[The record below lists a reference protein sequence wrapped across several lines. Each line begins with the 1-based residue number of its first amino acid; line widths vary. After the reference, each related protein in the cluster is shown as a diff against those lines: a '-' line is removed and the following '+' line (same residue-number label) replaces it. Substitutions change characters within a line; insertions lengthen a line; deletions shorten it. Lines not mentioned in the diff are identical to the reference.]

1 MTKNSKAGGTGK
13 TAVLILGMH
22 RSGTSAVAG
31 AMQVLGVE
39 LGQDLMPAAADN
51 PKGFFEHVG
60 VVDIHERLL
69 AALGRAWND
78 PRALPDG
85 WLQSEAADKAAA
97 ELEALLAE
105 EFAQAPVWGVKDPRL
120 CRFVP
125 LWLPVLA
132 RLKVRP
138 VAVFVMREPRE
149 VAASLFKRNRWPEGL
164 SRLLWIEHLLEAE
177 VVTRGM
183 PRTALSYDV
192 LLDGPAQ
199 ALDGVFSA
207 LDVALPA
214 PGPAQIAQL
223 ADFVSPGQ
231 RHHRAAAVPD
241 PRWSLADEL
250 YAAMTDR
257 RGPAWDALPPLRMR
271 FSEASDLYD
280 EALAGY
286 AAVLDEERLQ
296 GKVLADQLRDAAA
309 ENEARGRHILELDA
323 EMARLGGEILRL
335 QTEFNERSVWAASL
349 EAELAGLH
357 ERHVALQSE
366 FDERTAWA
374 TSLEAELASNR
385 ARQAVLEQELSER
398 TDWAASLDAELAGLR
413 ERHGALQSE
422 FDERTAWAVSL
433 KHDLDEARGESAD
446 LRGVLQVV
454 QNRLLQSNQ
463 KAESFADQS
472 VKLRAALQD
481 ARQAHDQ
488 TLREHGEQERE
499 MQQWGIEIR
508 QLLDRLQGDFDEE
521 RANTR
526 ALLEGLKEE
535 LATQNRAH
543 ESERERASL
552 ELMQCRQYNESLRR
566 QVETLLH
573 SRSWRWTR
581 WLRGTNRLLRG
592 DWAATRASIRNTV
605 LGQWLAPKIRALR
618 TRPPSAVTLS
628 VPQEDVAG
636 REAAIMSVD
645 GLAFPE
651 VQAPTVSVVI
661 PAYGNLAVTSAC
673 LRSIVAS
680 APTVDYEVIVAE
692 DCSGQTEME
701 VLRGVP
707 GLRYL
712 ENPENLG
719 FLRSCN
725 RAAEAARG
733 EYVCFLNNDT
743 EVQAGWLEGL
753 LDVFATCPDA
763 GMAGSKLVYPDG
775 RLQEAGGIL
784 WRDGSAWN
792 YGRLGNPAEPEFN
805 YVRPVDYCSGASIL
819 LPTAL
824 FRELGGFDEL
834 YLPAYCEDSDL
845 AFRIREHGLQVYYTP
860 FSVVIHHEGVSHGTD
875 TGSGIKAYQVVNQ
888 QKFLQRW
895 SSALAAHYPNA
906 EHVMRA
912 RERAWDRPVMLVV
925 DHYVPQPDRDA
936 GSRTMVAFMDA
947 MLAEGWVVKFWPAN
961 LWYDPDYTPALQRKG
976 IEVFHGEKYYGGFE
990 QFIREHGDELDAVLL
1005 SRPHIAPPYLDVLNA
1020 LRPDVRVVYYGH
1032 DLHFQRVAQEAQ
1044 TLGRADLVE
1053 EARRVEQRERDI
1065 WRRSDLVL
1073 YPSEDEADVVRWH
1086 EPSAQASAIVP
1097 YAFDAF
1103 FGNETPDGREGLLF
1117 VAGFGHP
1124 PNVDAAVWLVN
1135 EVMPEVWRKC
1145 PDLKLALVGSN
1156 PTSEVLGL
1164 ARESRV
1170 QVTGYV
1176 SDEELQW
1183 RYAQARVAV
1192 VPLRYGAGIKSKV
1205 VEALQRGVPLV
1216 TTSVGAQ
1223 GLPGLGQVATV
1234 TDDPAALAQAIVR
1247 LVGDDA
1253 AWMRASHEGARFA
1266 ESKFSRDRMRRQI
1279 VDALAGREMRA

>member
-1 MTKNSKAGGTGK
+1 
-13 TAVLILGMH
+13 
-22 RSGTSAVAG
+22 
-31 AMQVLGVE
+31 
-39 LGQDLMPAAADN
+39 
-51 PKGFFEHVG
+51 
-60 VVDIHERLL
+60 
-69 AALGRAWND
+69 
-78 PRALPDG
+78 
-85 WLQSEAADKAAA
+85 
-97 ELEALLAE
+97 
-105 EFAQAPVWGVKDPRL
+105 
-120 CRFVP
+120 
-125 LWLPVLA
+125 
-132 RLKVRP
+132 
-138 VAVFVMREPRE
+138 
-149 VAASLFKRNRWPEGL
+149 
-164 SRLLWIEHLLEAE
+164 
-177 VVTRGM
+177 
-183 PRTALSYDV
+183 
-192 LLDGPAQ
+192 
-199 ALDGVFSA
+199 
-207 LDVALPA
+207 
-214 PGPAQIAQL
+214 
-223 ADFVSPGQ
+223 
-231 RHHRAAAVPD
+231 
-241 PRWSLADEL
+241 
-250 YAAMTDR
+250 
-257 RGPAWDALPPLRMR
+257 
-271 FSEASDLYD
+271 
-280 EALAGY
+280 
-286 AAVLDEERLQ
+286 
-296 GKVLADQLRDAAA
+296 
-309 ENEARGRHILELDA
+309 
-323 EMARLGGEILRL
+323 
-335 QTEFNERSVWAASL
+335 
-349 EAELAGLH
+349 
-357 ERHVALQSE
+357 
-366 FDERTAWA
+366 
-374 TSLEAELASNR
+374 
-385 ARQAVLEQELSER
+385 
-398 TDWAASLDAELAGLR
+398 
-413 ERHGALQSE
+413 
-422 FDERTAWAVSL
+422 
-433 KHDLDEARGESAD
+433 
-446 LRGVLQVV
+446 
-454 QNRLLQSNQ
+454 
-463 KAESFADQS
+463 
-472 VKLRAALQD
+472 
-481 ARQAHDQ
+481 
-488 TLREHGEQERE
+488 

-581 WLRGTNRLLRG
+581 WLRGTNRLLHG

-618 TRPPSAVTLS
+618 TRQPSTVASPVS
-628 VPQEDVAG
+628 QEDVAG
-636 REAAIMSVD
+636 RGAAFVSVD

-651 VQAPTVSVVI
+651 VQAPAVSVVI
-661 PAYGNLAVTSAC
+661 PAYGNLAVTVAC
-673 LRSIVAS
+673 LRSIAAY

-725 RAAEAARG
+725 RAAGAARG

-792 YGRLGNPAEPEFN
+792 YGRLGNPADPEFN

-906 EHVMRA
+906 EHVLRA

-947 MLAEGWVVKFWPAN
+947 MLAEGWVVKFWPDN

-1053 EARRVEQRERDI
+1053 EARRVEERERDI

-1223 GLPGLGQVATV
+1223 GLPGLGHVATV